1 LKIRPSAAVKK
12 QNGNDWLEE
21 QGISLIDFLRAVL
34 NGSGS
39 LAAVIDLCI
48 EQMISVTDE
57 DWDSIS
63 SDAEFGNVIDSTTSF
78 ELEQIKK
85 PLKQKVYQRSR
96 TRFRVK
102 TSCTDLD
109 LELLK
114 SWTERVSKCI
124 GGGDLAIA
132 QSSGSFGKQ
141 YGSEKGK
148 RPSSS
153 TTKRA
158 SSSLSASKKKY
169 T

>member
-85 PLKQKVYQRSR
+85 PLKQKVY
-96 TRFRVK
+96 
-102 TSCTDLD
+102 
-109 LELLK
+109 
-114 SWTERVSKCI
+114 
-124 GGGDLAIA
+124 
-132 QSSGSFGKQ
+132 
-141 YGSEKGK
+141 
-148 RPSSS
+148 
-153 TTKRA
+153 
-158 SSSLSASKKKY
+158 
-169 T
+169 